1 MISPFKK
8 RVIIIEDDQEI
19 RNSYELIVNSS
30 PKFFVVNTYGNC
42 EDAIK
47 QLHNDK
53 VDIVLMDI
61 ELPGMSGIKG
71 TKIIK
76 DKIPHAEIVI
86 VSVYE
91 DSEMVFEALRSG
103 ASGYITKS
111 SNYIE
116 LLSALEEISKGG
128 APMSSKIA
136 RMVIENFH
144 VNPNSPLS
152 KRETQI
158 LQLISEGKTYT
169 QISEDL
175 FISKETSK
183 THIRNIYSKL
193 QVKSKSEAL
202 AKATSEKL
210 I

>member
-1 MISPFKK
+1 MNSPFKK
-8 RVIIIEDDQEI
+8 RVVIIEDDQEI
-19 RNSYELIVNSS
+19 RSSYELIVNSS
-30 PKFFVVNTYGNC
+30 PKFFVISSYGNC

-47 QLHNDK
+47 QIHNDK
-53 VDIVLMDI
+53 ADIVLMDI
-61 ELPGMSGIKG
+61 ELPGMNGIKG

-76 DKIPHAEIVI
+76 DKIPHVEIVMI
-86 VSVYE
+86 SVYD

-116 LLSALEEISKGG
+116 LLSALEEILKGG

-136 RMVIENFH
+136 RFVIDSFH

-158 LQLISEGKTYT
+158 LQLISEGKTYS
-169 QISEDL
+169 QISDDL
-175 FISKETSK
+175 FIAKETSK

-193 QVKSKSEAL
+193 QVNTKSEAL
-202 AKATSEKL
+202 AKAASEKL

>member
-1 MISPFKK
+1 MNSPFKK
-8 RVIIIEDDQEI
+8 RVVIIEDDQEI
-19 RNSYELIVNSS
+19 RSSYELIVNSS
-30 PKFFVVNTYGNC
+30 PKFFVINSYGNC

-47 QLHNDK
+47 QIHNDK
-53 VDIVLMDI
+53 ADIVLMDI
-61 ELPGMSGIKG
+61 ELPGMNGIKG

-76 DKIPHAEIVI
+76 DKMPHVEII
-86 VSVYE
+86 MISVYD

-116 LLSALEEISKGG
+116 LLSALEEILKGG

-136 RMVIENFH
+136 RFVIDSFH

-158 LQLISEGKTYT
+158 LQLISEGKTYS

-175 FISKETSK
+175 FIAKETSK

-193 QVKSKSEAL
+193 QVNTKSEAL
-202 AKATSEKL
+202 AKAASEKL